1 MNLETGKTY
10 KQTCWVCDSEDI
22 KVIKESNI
30 NDQLDSDNYAITNSD
45 YGITGE
51 LSKCS
56 NCGFVQCTK
65 ENNVI
70 QYYEDLVDTEYEE
83 TRAERKLQEQRILKL
98 ISKYKPEGSLLDIG
112 AGSGILVEAA
122 LEMGYNAEGVEPSK
136 WLQQKAVERK
146 LPIHQG
152 IFPSDKLKEK
162 YDIIVLVDVIE
173 HVNNPKQLLSEI
185 KKAIKDDGIF
195 ILITPDVGSL
205 MPKLL
210 RWRWWHYRVAHIG
223 YFNKKN
229 LKYLTDHTGYKQ
241 IKITRPAWYFK
252 LDYLIKRSYK
262 LLPKFLHLPIPR
274 FLKKIVI
281 PINLRDSILG
291 IYRIN

>member
-10 KQTCWVCDSEDI
+10 KQTCWVCDSENI

-56 NCGFVQCTK
+56 NCGFVQCSK